1 MRRRQNSALFT
12 DCSINY
18 HPCGVEALSNQE
30 KDGTYLTVLY
40 FVCKGKR
47 AEQVG
52 ATELDFFRLYIEK
65 MCFKWARIW
74 YNNVLGCFE
83 LWCNIMFPEYFF
95 KIID

>member
-30 KDGTYLTVLY
+30 KDGTYLIVLY

-52 ATELDFFRLYIEK
+52 ATELDFFVYIQKK
-65 MCFKWARIW
+65 MCLSGQESGTIM
-74 YNNVLGCFE
+74 YQEVLSYGVILCFR
-83 LWCNIMFPEYFF
+83 NISL
-95 KIID
+95 

>member
-47 AEQVG
+47 AE
-52 ATELDFFRLYIEK
+52 
-65 MCFKWARIW
+65 
-74 YNNVLGCFE
+74 
-83 LWCNIMFPEYFF
+83 
-95 KIID
+95 